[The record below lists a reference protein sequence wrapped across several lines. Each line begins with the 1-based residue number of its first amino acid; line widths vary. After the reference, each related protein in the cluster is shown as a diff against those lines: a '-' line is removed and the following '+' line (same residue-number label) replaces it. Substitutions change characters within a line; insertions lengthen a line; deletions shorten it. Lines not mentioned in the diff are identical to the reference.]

1 MHTVFIYF
9 IPSFG
14 VLLIDAPY
22 NYQHQPPIKVM
33 LGEMCNEPMAKQA
46 KDHIPVAGDT
56 VFVNCTANPNQ
67 GGWVVLKDGD
77 LQ

>member
-1 MHTVFIYF
+1 MNTIFIYIF
-9 IPSFG
+9 PVCG
-14 VLLIDAPY
+14 VMLFDAPY
-22 NYQHQPPIKVM
+22 NYRETPPSKVM
-33 LGEMCNEPMAKQA
+33 LGEPCIEPHYKQQ

-56 VFVNCTANPNQ
+56 VFVNCTTDPNK